1 MDFNNWNKET
11 HIGLPKVNKNW
22 SKNYMQTPVPYI
34 FQDKLLVFYGTRDSK
49 NISSISW
56 IELDPDSFSIKKT
69 ANKPLLTKGSLGSF
83 DDSGVIP
90 SSIIRI
96 KNKYFLYYMGWS
108 KGGDVASRNAGGVAE
123 LNFNKMCA
131 ERVFEGPILDR
142 TREEPQY
149 CAVPRVYRINSKYIM
164 YYLGVNKWIGD
175 YKSNDAIYEIRIATS
190 NDGMNWKRNGTKA
203 LSLKNN
209 EGGHYPFSVLKVENK
224 YIGFYSSR
232 NKTSYRKNPKNAY
245 KIFFA
250 ESEDG
255 IHWKEKNKI
264 KIKNLNNSFE
274 NVMQAYPSVLKINGE
289 HVMFYNGND
298 FGKYGIEVCKKVI

>member
-1 MDFNNWNKET
+1 MTGSKLQLQFKGAENSYLTKNPEITFFKAVYRNIHNFGMQSIDLQFEDVKMLNYNKSTTYKLIFNKNGDLLNK
-11 HIGLPKVNKNW
+11 IFFRINLPKITDN
-22 SKNYMQTPVPYI
+22 NYKWVP
-34 FQDKLLVFYGTRDSK
+34 
-49 NISSISW
+49 NIGEI
-56 IELDPDSFSIKKT
+56 LIKRAK
-69 ANKPLLTKGSLGSF
+69 
-83 DDSGVIP
+83 
-90 SSIIRI
+90 III
-96 KNKYFLYYMGWS
+96 
-108 KGGDVASRNAGGVAE
+108 GGQII
-123 LNFNKMCA
+123 
-131 ERVFEGPILDR
+131 EGPILDR

-224 YIGFYSSR
+224 YIGFYSAR
-232 NKTSYRKNPKNAY
+232 NKTSYRKNPKYAY